1 MKARVERLCCL
12 LVVVSALIC
21 LTLAMAESAFAEN
34 IDEGTTGTCKW
45 ELYKDGASTV
55 LKISAKDPSV
65 GGAMANYSSADAPWS
80 KYREQVDKIE
90 FSKVSN
96 IGNYSFYNFTG
107 ISKVVIYGVQRIGN
121 YAFAHCYNVAQINI
135 YGDNCVIEDNAF
147 AFCENVVMKEVV
159 ISGVKS
165 IGDEAFEEVDCH
177 NLILEE
183 GIQSIGM
190 GAFNNNEAVD
200 ALAIPYSCTS
210 IGDNAFI
217 SCPELGR
224 VFIMNPEC
232 TLKQYSFDKDYTTLF
247 VYKNSTAL
255 DYAKQY
261 GFTYYVIGDNGRYTL
276 DLSKGEVK
284 LSAAERFK
292 SKDFLPLLTIEYIYV
307 SKLIS
312 VKQEGNIEYLDL
324 NNDGKSDVIV
334 DESNSPPEVI
344 FREDP
349 KRSIGGD
356 VKIIIPEEFEE
367 YADEN
372 GIPYYGTFI
381 FKLNKAVNPL
391 YAKGK
396 TASAKRSRT
405 VTLKRSKVMTVKK
418 NKGKLSFRMLKGN
431 KKISINKKT
440 GKITVKKGLKKK
452 TYSVTVKVSAAGDK
466 QYKAG
471 SKKIK
476 VKIRVK

>member
-1 MKARVERLCCL
+1 M
-12 LVVVSALIC
+12 
-21 LTLAMAESAFAEN
+21 F
-34 IDEGTTGTCKW
+34 
-45 ELYKDGASTV
+45 
-55 LKISAKDPSV
+55 
-65 GGAMANYSSADAPWS
+65 
-80 KYREQVDKIE
+80 
-90 FSKVSN
+90 
-96 IGNYSFYNFTG
+96 
-107 ISKVVIYGVQRIGN
+107 
-121 YAFAHCYNVAQINI
+121 
-135 YGDNCVIEDNAF
+135 
-147 AFCENVVMKEVV
+147 
-159 ISGVKS
+159 
-165 IGDEAFEEVDCH
+165 
-177 NLILEE
+177 
-183 GIQSIGM
+183 
-190 GAFNNNEAVD
+190 
-200 ALAIPYSCTS
+200 
-210 IGDNAFI
+210 
-217 SCPELGR
+217 
-224 VFIMNPEC
+224 
-232 TLKQYSFDKDYTTLF
+232 
-247 VYKNSTAL
+247 
-255 DYAKQY
+255 
-261 GFTYYVIGDNGRYTL
+261 
-276 DLSKGEVK
+276 
-284 LSAAERFK
+284 
-292 SKDFLPLLTIEYIYV
+292 V

-334 DESNSPPEVI
+334 DESNSPTEII

-381 FKLNKAVNPL
+381 FKLNKAANPL

-466 QYKAG
+466 QYIAG
-471 SKKIK
+471 SKKIT